1 MACTWSHNTLSC
13 FLLLPNNPSF
23 GRPYQ
28 PVALLLI
35 LVLGPFEGVFPNR
48 RYWRWSPNQMQASLA
63 NLNHEGRDG
72 AGEKKTGGFGFGI
85 KRNKKIFNTSW
96 SSVFQIH
103 RCFQLERRHVRV
115 SEGSYSLHQAEHLLR
130 PVGENCQT
138 IPAKRGNKGFFTLQK
153 TVLICRC
160 FTHG

>member
-1 MACTWSHNTLSC
+1 M
-13 FLLLPNNPSF
+13 FLLTSTYPSS

-35 LVLGPFEGVFPNR
+35 FVLGPFEGVFQNR
-48 RYWRWSPNQMQASLA
+48 RYWRWSPNQVQASLA
-63 NLNHEGRDG
+63 NSNHEGSDL
-72 AGEKKTGGFGFGI
+72 GGGGGLGLGFSI

-103 RCFQLERRHVRV
+103 RCFQLQRRRVRV

-138 IPAKRGNKGFFTLQK
+138 IPVKKGNKGFFTLQK

-160 FTHG
+160 FTHGSTNWSLSFFFF